1 MKKHLSVILTFA
13 FAVISSPLLAQ
24 SGDPLPSWNEG
35 STKQA
40 IIQFVSEVTDSDSA
54 NFVAPADRIATFDN
68 DGTLWSEK
76 PMYFQVLFALDQI
89 KVQAAD
95 HPEWKT
101 TKPYSLVL
109 NGQLDKLTADDLIK
123 LVLQTH
129 TGVISDEFTAVVK
142 SWINTAKHP
151 VTGAPYTDMV
161 FQPMLELLDFLED
174 NGFKNFIV
182 SGGGNAF
189 MRAWASD
196 VYNIPS
202 ERIIGTQLSTEFVNV
217 DGSYQ
222 VKRMPGIVVNND
234 KVEKPLQIYQH
245 IGKRPIASFGNSDG
259 DLQMLQWTTSGPG
272 PRLAMYVHHTDENR
286 EWKYDRESSVGKLD
300 KGLDEAKEKGWLV
313 VDMKNDWVQIYP
325 SK

>member
-1 MKKHLSVILTFA
+1 MNKHLSFVLTLA
-13 FAVISSPLLAQ
+13 LAVISFPLLAQ
-24 SGDPLPSWNEG
+24 SSDPLPSWNEG

-40 IIQFVSEVTDSDSA
+40 IIQFVSDVTDTDSA
-54 NFVAPADRIATFDN
+54 NFVAPEDRIATFDN

-89 KVQAAD
+89 KALAVD
-95 HPEWKT
+95 NPEWQT

-109 NGQLDKLTADDLIK
+109 NGQLDKLSEEDVIL
-123 LVLQTH
+123 LVTQTH
-129 TGVISDEFTAVVK
+129 TGMTSDDFTALVK
-142 SWINTAKHP
+142 AWVNTAKHP
-151 VTGAPYTDMV
+151 VTGMPYTGMV
-161 FQPMLELLDFLED
+161 FQPMLELLSYLESS
-174 NGFKNFIV
+174 GFKNFIV

-202 ERIIGTQLSTEFVNV
+202 ERIIGTRLSTEFVNV
-217 DGSYQ
+217 DGKYQ
-222 VKRMPGIVVNND
+222 VKRVAGIDVVDD
-234 KVEKPLQIYQH
+234 KAEKPQQIYQH

-259 DLQMLQWTTSGPG
+259 DLQMLQWTTSGAG
-272 PRLAMYVHHTDENR
+272 PRLAMYVHHTDDQR
-286 EWKYDRESSVGKLD
+286 EWKYDRKSSVGQLD